1 MLGFGTEQVICE
13 TCCKLHLFSSP
24 FPAFFFHH
32 RVLNY
37 CRIFTELSE
46 TFLEMTVRTPGH
58 GMGDLRILELLLIC
72 AGHPQYEVNVKADT
86 YSHTVTESDYGIIS
100 ILLTVCRESLS
111 SSRWL
116 KSPSTSG
123 TVWENI
129 LYKTNDPA
137 LHRVFKPY
145 IQRLLHSLARHCQ
158 LEPDHVSLLPFL
170 YLSLPS

>member
-1 MLGFGTEQVICE
+1 MICE

-24 FPAFFFHH
+24 FPAFFFLH

-86 YSHTVTESDYGIIS
+86 YSHTISESEYGI
-100 ILLTVCRESLS
+100 
-111 SSRWL
+111 
-116 KSPSTSG
+116 
-123 TVWENI
+123 
-129 LYKTNDPA
+129 
-137 LHRVFKPY
+137 FKHP
-145 IQRLLHSLARHCQ
+145 LDCLFVNLC
-158 LEPDHVSLLPFL
+158 PP
-170 YLSLPS
+170 PGG

>member
-1 MLGFGTEQVICE
+1 MICE

-86 YSHTVTESDYGIIS
+86 YSHIGMGIVKVLTVLLLLS
-100 ILLTVCRESLS
+100 ILL
-111 SSRWL
+111 
-116 KSPSTSG
+116 
-123 TVWENI
+123 I
-129 LYKTNDPA
+129 DPV
-137 LHRVFKPY
+137 L
-145 IQRLLHSLARHCQ
+145 
-158 LEPDHVSLLPFL
+158 
-170 YLSLPS
+170 

>member
-1 MLGFGTEQVICE
+1 MLGFGTEHVICE
-13 TCCKLHLFSSP
+13 NCCKLHLFSSP
-24 FPAFFFHH
+24 FPAFFVHH

-86 YSHTVTESDYGIIS
+86 YSHSNWKWLWDYKHPLDCLLGIFVLLQVVEIS
-100 ILLTVCRESLS
+100 FNFWYRLGEH
-111 SSRWL
+111 
-116 KSPSTSG
+116 
-123 TVWENI
+123 

-158 LEPDHVSLLPFL
+158 LEPDHVSILPFL